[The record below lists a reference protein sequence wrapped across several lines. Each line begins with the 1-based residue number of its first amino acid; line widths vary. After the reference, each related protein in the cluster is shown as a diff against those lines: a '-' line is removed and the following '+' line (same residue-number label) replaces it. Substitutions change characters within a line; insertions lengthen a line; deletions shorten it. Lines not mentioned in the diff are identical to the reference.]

1 MASDHNFEEL
11 EAPAKTAEEL
21 HISVATL
28 RKYSLIVEKVTGNKD
43 YYERTKQ
50 KSRLYSAKD
59 IEDLKAFRALS
70 KNADLTLQEAARQI
84 FAVSDKKTEE
94 VKKAAK
100 MQKSVATNTAT
111 VDADQVVK
119 LLTML
124 QNTIASQNKAIE
136 DLQKQVARVEA
147 QNKKLIDRSHQ
158 LAEPESDDS
167 AEKQEANK
175 DQEAAKEITEEQKSE
190 QEAHEEILRKAREN
204 EEKRRKQQ
212 VEENIHRTL
221 AQMQIRPKKK
231 HHWWDRFFNKIGCRN
246 AASYF
251 FMCVGHDITSR
262 KQKHWYINVYF
273 NNDTPVFSLF

>member
-28 RKYSLIVEKVTGNKD
+28 WKYSLIVEKVTGNKD

-50 KSRLYSAKD
+50 KSRLYSARD

-158 LAEPESDDS
+158 LAEPESDES

-231 HHWWDRFFNKIGCRN
+231 HHWWDRFFNK
-246 AASYF
+246 
-251 FMCVGHDITSR
+251 
-262 KQKHWYINVYF
+262 
-273 NNDTPVFSLF
+273 

>member
-59 IEDLKAFRALS
+59 IEDLKAFKALS
-70 KNADLTLQEAARQI
+70 KKADLTLQEAARQI
-84 FAVSDKKTEE
+84 FAVSDKKAEE
-94 VKKAAK
+94 V
-100 MQKSVATNTAT
+100 ATKTAT

-124 QNTIASQNKAIE
+124 QNTIASQNQAIQ

-158 LAEPESDDS
+158 LAEPESTDS
-167 AEKQEANK
+167 QKEVQSNK
-175 DQEAAKEITEEQKSE
+175 DQEAANKITEEQKSD
-190 QEAHEEILRKAREN
+190 QEVHEEILRKAREN
-204 EEKRRKQQ
+204 EEKRRKQK

-231 HHWWDRFFNKIGCRN
+231 HHWWDRFFN
-246 AASYF
+246 
-251 FMCVGHDITSR
+251 
-262 KQKHWYINVYF
+262 
-273 NNDTPVFSLF
+273 

>member
-94 VKKAAK
+94 VK

-147 QNKKLIDRSHQ
+147 QNRKLIDRSHQ
-158 LAEPESDDS
+158 LAEPESEDS
-167 AEKQEANK
+167 KEKANNK

-231 HHWWDRFFNKIGCRN
+231 HHWWDRFFK
-246 AASYF
+246 
-251 FMCVGHDITSR
+251 
-262 KQKHWYINVYF
+262 
-273 NNDTPVFSLF
+273 

>member
-100 MQKSVATNTAT
+100 IQKSVATNTAT

-147 QNKKLIDRSHQ
+147 QNRKLIDRSHQ

-190 QEAHEEILRKAREN
+190 QA
-204 EEKRRKQQ
+204 
-212 VEENIHRTL
+212 
-221 AQMQIRPKKK
+221 
-231 HHWWDRFFNKIGCRN
+231 G
-246 AASYF
+246 S
-251 FMCVGHDITSR
+251 
-262 KQKHWYINVYF
+262 
-273 NNDTPVFSLF
+273 

>member
-59 IEDLKAFRALS
+59 IEDLRAFRALS

-100 MQKSVATNTAT
+100 MQKSVAANTAT

-136 DLQKQVARVEA
+136 DLQKQVARIEA

-175 DQEAAKEITEEQKSE
+175 DQEAAKDITEEQKSE

-231 HHWWDRFFNKIGCRN
+231 HHWWDRFFNK
-246 AASYF
+246 
-251 FMCVGHDITSR
+251 
-262 KQKHWYINVYF
+262 
-273 NNDTPVFSLF
+273 

>member
-94 VKKAAK
+94 VK

-158 LAEPESDDS
+158 LAEPESDGIK
-167 AEKQEANK
+167 EKQKANNK

-231 HHWWDRFFNKIGCRN
+231 HHWWDRFFK
-246 AASYF
+246 
-251 FMCVGHDITSR
+251 
-262 KQKHWYINVYF
+262 
-273 NNDTPVFSLF
+273 

>member
-50 KSRLYSAKD
+50 KSRLYSAKN

-100 MQKSVATNTAT
+100 IQKSVATNTAT

-147 QNKKLIDRSHQ
+147 QNRKLIDRSHQ

-231 HHWWDRFFNKIGCRN
+231 HHWWDRFFK
-246 AASYF
+246 
-251 FMCVGHDITSR
+251 
-262 KQKHWYINVYF
+262 
-273 NNDTPVFSLF
+273 

>member
-94 VKKAAK
+94 VK

-158 LAEPESDDS
+158 LAEPESEDS
-167 AEKQEANK
+167 KEKANNK

-231 HHWWDRFFNKIGCRN
+231 HHWWDRFFK
-246 AASYF
+246 
-251 FMCVGHDITSR
+251 
-262 KQKHWYINVYF
+262 
-273 NNDTPVFSLF
+273 

>member
-94 VKKAAK
+94 VK

-158 LAEPESDDS
+158 LAEPESDYS
-167 AEKQEANK
+167 EEKQEANNK
-175 DQEAAKEITEEQKSE
+175 GQEAAKEITEEQKSE

-221 AQMQIRPKKK
+221 AQMQIHPKKK
-231 HHWWDRFFNKIGCRN
+231 HHWWDHFFK
-246 AASYF
+246 
-251 FMCVGHDITSR
+251 
-262 KQKHWYINVYF
+262 
-273 NNDTPVFSLF
+273 

>member
-50 KSRLYSAKD
+50 KSRLYSEKD

-94 VKKAAK
+94 VKEAAK
-100 MQKSVATNTAT
+100 MQKSIATNTAT

-167 AEKQEANK
+167 TGKQEVNSK
-175 DQEAAKEITEEQKSE
+175 DQEAAKEISEEQKSE
-190 QEAHEEILRKAREN
+190 QEAHKEILRKAREN
-204 EEKRRKQQ
+204 EEKGRKQQ

-231 HHWWDRFFNKIGCRN
+231 HHWWDRFFK
-246 AASYF
+246 
-251 FMCVGHDITSR
+251 
-262 KQKHWYINVYF
+262 
-273 NNDTPVFSLF
+273 

>member
-50 KSRLYSAKD
+50 KARLYSAKD
-59 IEDLKAFRALS
+59 IEDLKAFKALS
-70 KNADLTLQEAARQI
+70 KKSDLTLQEAEA
-84 FAVSDKKTEE
+84 KKS
-94 VKKAAK
+94 AK
-100 MQKSVATNTAT
+100 LQKEVATNTAT

-147 QNKKLIDRSHQ
+147 QNKKLIDSSHQ
-158 LAEPESDDS
+158 LAEPESEDS
-167 AEKQEANK
+167 KEKVQTNEE
-175 DQEAAKEITEEQKSE
+175 QEAATEITEEQKSE

-204 EEKRRKQQ
+204 EEKRRKQK

-231 HHWWDRFFNKIGCRN
+231 HHWWDRFFK
-246 AASYF
+246 
-251 FMCVGHDITSR
+251 
-262 KQKHWYINVYF
+262 
-273 NNDTPVFSLF
+273 

>member
-50 KSRLYSAKD
+50 KARLYSAKD
-59 IEDLKAFRALS
+59 IEDLKAFKALS
-70 KNADLTLQEAARQI
+70 KKSDLTLQEAARQV
-84 FAVSDKKTEE
+84 FAISDKKTEE
-94 VKKAAK
+94 AKKAAK
-100 MQKSVATNTAT
+100 LQKEVATNTAT

-147 QNKKLIDRSHQ
+147 QNKKLIDSSHQ
-158 LAEPESDDS
+158 LAEPESEDS
-167 AEKQEANK
+167 KEKVQTNEE
-175 DQEAAKEITEEQKSE
+175 QEAATETTEEQKSE

-231 HHWWDRFFNKIGCRN
+231 HHWWDRFFK
-246 AASYF
+246 
-251 FMCVGHDITSR
+251 
-262 KQKHWYINVYF
+262 
-273 NNDTPVFSLF
+273 

>member
-11 EAPAKTAEEL
+11 EVPAKTAEEL

-94 VKKAAK
+94 AKKAAK

-158 LAEPESDDS
+158 LAEPESDDFK
-167 AEKQEANK
+167 EKANEK
-175 DQEAAKEITEEQKSE
+175 DQEAAKKITEEQKSE
-190 QEAHEEILRKAREN
+190 QEAHEEILKKAREN

-231 HHWWDRFFNKIGCRN
+231 HHWWDRFFNK
-246 AASYF
+246 
-251 FMCVGHDITSR
+251 
-262 KQKHWYINVYF
+262 
-273 NNDTPVFSLF
+273 

>member
-59 IEDLKAFRALS
+59 IEDLKAFKALS
-70 KNADLTLQEAARQI
+70 KKAEEA
-84 FAVSDKKTEE
+84 
-94 VKKAAK
+94 KKAAK
-100 MQKSVATNTAT
+100 VQKEVATKTAT

-124 QNTIASQNKAIE
+124 QNTIASQNQAIQ

-158 LAEPESDDS
+158 LAEPESTDS
-167 AEKQEANK
+167 QKEVQSNK
-175 DQEAAKEITEEQKSE
+175 DQEAANNITEEQKSD
-190 QEAHEEILRKAREN
+190 QEVHEEILRKAREN
-204 EEKRRKQQ
+204 EEKRRKQK

-231 HHWWDRFFNKIGCRN
+231 HHWWDRFFN
-246 AASYF
+246 
-251 FMCVGHDITSR
+251 
-262 KQKHWYINVYF
+262 
-273 NNDTPVFSLF
+273 

>member
-11 EAPAKTAEEL
+11 EVPAKTAEEL

-94 VKKAAK
+94 AKKAAK
-100 MQKSVATNTAT
+100 MQKSIATNTAT

-124 QNTIASQNKAIE
+124 QNTIANQNKAIE

-167 AEKQEANK
+167 TGKQEVNSK
-175 DQEAAKEITEEQKSE
+175 DQEAAKKITEEQKSE
-190 QEAHEEILRKAREN
+190 QEAHEEILKKAREN
-204 EEKRRKQQ
+204 EEKRRKQ

-231 HHWWDRFFNKIGCRN
+231 HHWWDRFFNK
-246 AASYF
+246 
-251 FMCVGHDITSR
+251 
-262 KQKHWYINVYF
+262 
-273 NNDTPVFSLF
+273 

>member
-50 KSRLYSAKD
+50 KARLYSAKD
-59 IEDLKAFRALS
+59 IEDLKAFKALS
-70 KNADLTLQEAARQI
+70 KKSDLTLQEAARQV
-84 FAVSDKKTEE
+84 FAISDKKTEE
-94 VKKAAK
+94 AKKAAK
-100 MQKSVATNTAT
+100 LQKEVATNTAT
-111 VDADQVVK
+111 VDADQVVR

-147 QNKKLIDRSHQ
+147 QNKKLIDSSHQ
-158 LAEPESDDS
+158 LAEPESEDS
-167 AEKQEANK
+167 KE
-175 DQEAAKEITEEQKSE
+175 QEAATEITEEQKSE

-204 EEKRRKQQ
+204 EEKRRKQK

-231 HHWWDRFFNKIGCRN
+231 HHWWDRFFN
-246 AASYF
+246 
-251 FMCVGHDITSR
+251 
-262 KQKHWYINVYF
+262 
-273 NNDTPVFSLF
+273 

>member
-212 VEENIHRTL
+212 VVENIYRTL
-221 AQMQIRPKKK
+221 ALMQIRPKKK
-231 HHWWDRFFNKIGCRN
+231 HHWWDRFFK
-246 AASYF
+246 
-251 FMCVGHDITSR
+251 
-262 KQKHWYINVYF
+262 
-273 NNDTPVFSLF
+273 

>member
-94 VKKAAK
+94 VKI
-100 MQKSVATNTAT
+100 QKSVATNTAT

-147 QNKKLIDRSHQ
+147 QNRKLIDRSHQ
-158 LAEPESDDS
+158 LAEPESEDS
-167 AEKQEANK
+167 KEKANNK

-231 HHWWDRFFNKIGCRN
+231 HHWWDRFFK
-246 AASYF
+246 
-251 FMCVGHDITSR
+251 
-262 KQKHWYINVYF
+262 
-273 NNDTPVFSLF
+273 

>member
-28 RKYSLIVEKVTGNKD
+28 RKYSLIVEKVTGNKN

-59 IEDLKAFRALS
+59 IEDLKAFKALS

-94 VKKAAK
+94 GKKTAK
-100 MQKSVATNTAT
+100 IQKSVAANTAT

-158 LAEPESDDS
+158 LAEPEPEDS
-167 AEKQEANK
+167 KEETKVNH

-231 HHWWDRFFNKIGCRN
+231 HHWWDRFFK
-246 AASYF
+246 
-251 FMCVGHDITSR
+251 
-262 KQKHWYINVYF
+262 
-273 NNDTPVFSLF
+273 

>member
-84 FAVSDKKTEE
+84 FAVSNKKTEE
-94 VKKAAK
+94 VKKEAK
-100 MQKSVATNTAT
+100 TQKPVATNTAT

-231 HHWWDRFFNKIGCRN
+231 HHWWDRFFNK
-246 AASYF
+246 
-251 FMCVGHDITSR
+251 
-262 KQKHWYINVYF
+262 
-273 NNDTPVFSLF
+273 

>member
-50 KSRLYSAKD
+50 KARLYSAKD
-59 IEDLKAFRALS
+59 IEDLKAFKALS
-70 KNADLTLQEAARQI
+70 KKSDLTLQEAARQV
-84 FAVSDKKTEE
+84 FAISDKKTEE
-94 VKKAAK
+94 AKKSAK
-100 MQKSVATNTAT
+100 LQKEVATNTAT

-147 QNKKLIDRSHQ
+147 QNKKLIDSSHQ
-158 LAEPESDDS
+158 LAEPESEDS
-167 AEKQEANK
+167 KEKV
-175 DQEAAKEITEEQKSE
+175 
-190 QEAHEEILRKAREN
+190 H
-204 EEKRRKQQ
+204 
-212 VEENIHRTL
+212 
-221 AQMQIRPKKK
+221 
-231 HHWWDRFFNKIGCRN
+231 
-246 AASYF
+246 
-251 FMCVGHDITSR
+251 
-262 KQKHWYINVYF
+262 
-273 NNDTPVFSLF
+273 